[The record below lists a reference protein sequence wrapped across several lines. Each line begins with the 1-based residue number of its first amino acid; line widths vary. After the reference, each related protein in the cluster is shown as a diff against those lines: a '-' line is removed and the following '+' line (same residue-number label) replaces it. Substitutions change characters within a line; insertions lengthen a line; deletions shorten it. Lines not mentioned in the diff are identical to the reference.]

1 MINPELWV
9 NRPHP
14 GPRGKPLPLSSEDR
28 EKLEAAIRPATA
40 EKRVVRRAEARLLM
54 AAGMSIA
61 DTAAALGVDDATV
74 WRWRKRF
81 QQADSIEAALA
92 DAPRSGR
99 PRALS
104 RRPMRRA

>member
-1 MINPELWV
+1 MVDPELWV

-14 GPRGKPLPLSSEDR
+14 GPRGKPLPLSRKDR

-40 EKRVVRRAEARLLM
+40 EKRIVRRAEAWLLM
-54 AAGMSIA
+54 ADGVSIR
-61 DTAAALGVDDATV
+61 DTGAALGVDDATV

-81 QQADSIEAALA
+81 QQADSIETALA

-104 RRPMRRA
+104 RRPMRHA